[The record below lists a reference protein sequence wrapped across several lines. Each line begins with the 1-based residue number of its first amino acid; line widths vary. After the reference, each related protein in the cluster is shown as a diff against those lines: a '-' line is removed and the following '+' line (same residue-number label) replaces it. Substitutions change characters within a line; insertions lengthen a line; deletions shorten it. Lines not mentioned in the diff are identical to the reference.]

1 VAKEF
6 VVMSRV
12 LIICALTVSVAIPLS
27 ARQAAQGPGASGIPA
42 VASPAA
48 AQTSGQSPAESLRE
62 QRVQLG
68 NFEVLLHAALRGA
81 VQKFGQWVLQVAPS
95 VYVTQA
101 ANPAVHGFPLPDG
114 DLVFT
119 VQQAELVGWQFLTLQ
134 LQQPAG
140 RPASRNPAPPGTVV
154 SQGAGPGGGI
164 VKADPMN
171 GPAVAPT
178 PAAEEGCARVT
189 PGPIDPNQK
198 YSECVKEAL
207 IDAMLDN
214 SRMLPLKPGQTLQLV
229 DIPIDS
235 AVQNQV
241 YSSQSRKL
249 ILSIQGDDLKAFHDG
264 KITRDEAKQRIVEK
278 RF

>member
-1 VAKEF
+1 
-6 VVMSRV
+6 MSRV
-12 LIICALTVSVAIPLS
+12 LIIGSIAVSVAVPLS
-27 ARQAAQGPGASGIPA
+27 ARQAAQGPAAPGTAA
-42 VASPAA
+42 AAAPAA
-48 AQTSGQSPAESLRE
+48 AQAAGQPSAESLRE

-101 ANPAVHGFPLPDG
+101 ASPAVHGFPLPDG

-119 VQQAELVGWQFLTLQ
+119 VQQAELVGSQILTLQ
-134 LQQPAG
+134 LQQPGA
-140 RPASRNPAPPGTVV
+140 RPVPLARNPNATPGTVV

-214 SRMLPLKPGQTLQLV
+214 SLMLPLKAGQTLQLV

-241 YSSQSRKL
+241 YTNQSRKL
-249 ILSIQGDDLKAFHDG
+249 ILSIQGEDLKAFHDG

>member
-12 LIICALTVSVAIPLS
+12 LIICSVAVSVAVPLS
-27 ARQAAQGPGASGIPA
+27 ARQAAQGSGTPGTAA
-42 VASPAA
+42 VAAPAA
-48 AQTSGQSPAESLRE
+48 AQAAGQPSAESLRE
-62 QRVQLG
+62 QRVELG
-68 NFEVLLHAALRGA
+68 SFEVLLHAALRGA

-119 VQQAELVGWQFLTLQ
+119 VQQAELVGSQILVLQ
-134 LQQPAG
+134 LQQPGG
-140 RPASRNPAPPGTVV
+140 RPSPSTRNPPPGTVV
-154 SQGAGPGGGI
+154 SQGAGPGGL
-164 VKADPMN
+164 VKPDPMN

-178 PAAEEGCARVT
+178 PASEEGCARVT

-198 YSECVKEAL
+198 YSECVREAL

-214 SRMLPLKPGQTLQLV
+214 SRMLSLKPGQTLQLV

-249 ILSIQGDDLKAFHDG
+249 ILSIQGDDLRAFHEG